1 MFYLQNLQKSIR
13 LGFAEGINFQEMTT
27 EIIKE
32 KLHKILDDPKY
43 KKNAEELSTRFRDQK
58 EKPLDRAIWWIEW
71 ALRNPNANFLK
82 SPVLRLGFI
91 TGNSFDVIATITIIL
106 FVILYFVTKW
116 LISYV
121 RQVIQDWNQVY
132 HIKAE

>member
-1 MFYLQNLQKSIR
+1 
-13 LGFAEGINFQEMTT
+13 MTT

-32 KLHKILDDPKY
+32 KLHKILEDPKY

-71 ALRNPNANFLK
+71 ALRNPNADFLK

-106 FVILYFVTKW
+106 IVILSFVTKW
-116 LISYV
+116 MISYV
-121 RQVIQDWNQVY
+121 RRVIQDWNQVY